1 MQKWHYLV
9 LIKDLS
15 EPISIKE
22 YLKKHLLI
30 PKHFIYPLRR
40 EKRVLVNQKYITM
53 NSLVNNGDEIE
64 LTFIKDDF
72 TLPVQN
78 LIADDSHSIDV
89 LYEDDDILVV
99 NKPAGYKTHPNQP
112 GEVNTV
118 LNFCEAYLNE
128 KNQHAYMI
136 HRLDQQTSGA
146 LIVGKNPVVVPIL
159 VRLIKDKVIN
169 RIYTA
174 VVNGQFKQ
182 LNGVIESPIG
192 LDPDDKRKRKIDGI
206 NPLSAKTAYRVLS
219 TTEQHSIV
227 QLKLFTGRTHQLRV
241 HLASINHPIVGDP
254 LYGQNLNNQQMLLHS
269 TQLHLVR
276 PFYFDTI
283 NINAPL
289 PNQFNQYT

>member
-1 MQKWHYLV
+1 MQKWHYHV
-9 LIKDLS
+9 LIKGLS
-15 EPISIKE
+15 HPISIKE

-40 EKRVLVNQKYITM
+40 QKRVLVNQKYITM
-53 NSLVNNGDEIE
+53 NSLVNNDDEID
-64 LTFIKDDF
+64 LTFTEDDF

-89 LYEDDDILVV
+89 LYEDNDILVM

-118 LNFCEAYLNE
+118 LNFCESYLNK

-174 VVNGQFKQ
+174 VVNGQFEQ
-182 LNGVIESPIG
+182 LDGVIENPIG
-192 LDPDDKRKRKIDGI
+192 LDPNDKRKRKIDGV
-206 NPLSAKTAYRVLS
+206 NFQSAKTAYQVLS

-241 HLASINHPIVGDP
+241 HLSSINHPIVGDP
-254 LYGQNLNNQQMLLHS
+254 LYGQNSASQQMLLHS

-276 PFYFDTI
+276 PFYFNTI
-283 NINAPL
+283 DINAPL
-289 PNQFNQYT
+289 PHQFNQYM